1 MLSVNLSNRLSELDR
16 LSRVIGQFGHRQG
29 LPDNVLNCIQLA
41 VEEIVANVIS
51 HGYDDQNEH
60 SITVR
65 LAFQDGMVLAEVE
78 DDGRPFNPLDAPEP
92 KLDQPLE
99 DRPIGG
105 LGIHLVRNLMDALDY
120 RHTQGKNLLRMKKR
134 VSDRP

>member
-1 MLSVNLSNRLSELDR
+1 MLSVNLRNRLSELDR
-16 LSRVIGQFGHRQG
+16 LRKVIAQFGHRQG
-29 LPDNVLNCIQLA
+29 LPDNVLNSVELA
-41 VEEIVANVIS
+41 LEEIVTNVIS
-51 HGYDDQNEH
+51 YGYDDQDEH

-65 LAFQDGMVLAEVE
+65 LAFQEGMVLAEVE

-92 KLDQPLE
+92 KLDQPVE